1 MTGTTNHALRSLML
15 ANKAFPT
22 KDTFEATKKLADD
35 GLDWYFAQCSML
47 ASVESIARFGAM
59 LANNGINPSTG
70 ERIIE
75 PLTVKATVTIM
86 QTCGMY
92 NGAGKFTRDHGV
104 PSKSGV
110 SGGLLTVIPGIGAVG
125 SFSPLLNEEG
135 NCVRGIG
142 MIEKLNEIYL
152 NFNLFYNDSK
162 KKDLIRRA
170 NQTLVWTVIAGINS
184 AASGDIESISRLI
197 VKGLNINDTD
207 YDSRTPLHLAAQAG
221 HVELV

>member
-15 ANKAFPT
+15 ANRVFPE
-22 KDTFEATKKLADD
+22 KNSFEATKKLADD

-92 NGAGKFTRDHGV
+92 NGAGKFTRDHGI
-104 PSKSGV
+104 PSKSGI
-110 SGGLLTVIPGIGAVG
+110 SGGLLTVVPGIGAVG
-125 SFSPLLNEEG
+125 SFSPLLNEKG

-142 MIEKLNEIYL
+142 MIEKLHDIFI
-152 NFNLFYNDSK
+152 NFNLFYKDSK
-162 KKDLIRRA
+162 KLDLMRRA
-170 NQTLVWTVIAGINS
+170 
-184 AASGDIESISRLI
+184 
-197 VKGLNINDTD
+197 
-207 YDSRTPLHLAAQAG
+207 H
-221 HVELV
+221 